1 MLFKMPG
8 PSWSYSL
15 GQSFFFFFFFGCC
28 CCNILLLMRMFSY
41 QVRAG
46 RWKPSPCGPCCLI
59 TQINITSTTAPSLH
73 PPALRRWNGSSL
85 NTPWLY
91 QKSRSAGVHHMYT
104 HTGTHCHWSMLISVW
119 TSQHKESWFIVHS
132 LFPPECTS
140 RRRCHT
146 PAQLTVIE
154 KKLLLKSLT
163 AAPATTLM

>member
-1 MLFKMPG
+1 
-8 PSWSYSL
+8 
-15 GQSFFFFFFFGCC
+15 
-28 CCNILLLMRMFSY
+28 MRMFSY

-104 HTGTHCHWSMLISVW
+104 HTQAPTATDQCSFLSEHLNIKNHDLLSIHSFRLNAPLGIGVILQHSWLSLRKSFFWNHWQQLRQLHWCSIVCDEACMLYVNVQFYMCMQSY
-119 TSQHKESWFIVHS
+119 SCGASK
-132 LFPPECTS
+132 
-140 RRRCHT
+140 
-146 PAQLTVIE
+146 
-154 KKLLLKSLT
+154 
-163 AAPATTLM
+163 